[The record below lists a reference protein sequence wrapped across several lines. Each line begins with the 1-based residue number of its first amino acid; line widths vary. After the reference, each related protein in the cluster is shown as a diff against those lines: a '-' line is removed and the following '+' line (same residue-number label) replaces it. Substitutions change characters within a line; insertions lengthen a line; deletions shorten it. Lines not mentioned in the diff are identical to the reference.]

1 MWVTVHSRYHMTH
14 FCFFREICTCKTSVL
29 SFVFLLFCFLN
40 VVFDIYIMW
49 VLHSNKT
56 WLSERFSCLSI
67 YELVLLKYFLFFYVK
82 VFIFLS
88 DYLFHS
94 YYHHYH
100 DHFHY
105 CCCNYY
111 YFCHCHCH
119 FYFTFNA
126 FNFYQSSFNNSI
138 SYLCT
143 YWILLNFKHD
153 VAKHCSKFA
162 IKTLRQY

>member
-14 FCFFREICTCKTSVL
+14 FCFFREMCTCKTSVL

-67 YELVLLKYFLFFYVK
+67 YELVLLKYFLFYVK

-111 YFCHCHCH
+111 CFCHCHCH

-126 FNFYQSSFNNSI
+126 FNFY
-138 SYLCT
+138 
-143 YWILLNFKHD
+143 
-153 VAKHCSKFA
+153 
-162 IKTLRQY
+162 